1 LPNFIKFSGED
12 SRSTREHASQYL
24 AQLGEASSSEA
35 LAVHMFPLSL
45 TGTTFSWFAS
55 LAHGSINSWLD
66 LEKKFHEHFFS
77 GSNELKLS
85 HLISVKQQHD
95 ESIVDYFR
103 RFRDTKN
110 RCFNVFIAE
119 KDLADLAYNGLHSY
133 FKEKLD
139 GFDFFAVNQV
149 MQRALAIESRSKE
162 AREHHKQHCPNTH
175 VIEYHSDASDDDCG
189 DCYC

>member
-110 RCFNVFIAE
+110 
-119 KDLADLAYNGLHSY
+119 
-133 FKEKLD
+133 
-139 GFDFFAVNQV
+139 
-149 MQRALAIESRSKE
+149 
-162 AREHHKQHCPNTH
+162 
-175 VIEYHSDASDDDCG
+175 
-189 DCYC
+189 

>member
-1 LPNFIKFSGED
+1 M
-12 SRSTREHASQYL
+12 

-35 LAVHMFPLSL
+35 LAVRMFPLSL

-55 LAHGSINSWLD
+55 LALGSINSWLD

-85 HLISVKQQHD
+85 HLTSVKQQRD
-95 ESIVDYFR
+95 EPVVDYFR

-119 KDLADLAYNGLHSY
+119 KDLADLAYCLNSY

-139 GFDFFAVNQV
+139 GFDFFIVNQV
-149 MQRALAIESRSKE
+149 MQRALAIESQSKE
-162 AREHHKQHCPNTH
+162 VREHHKQHRPNTH
-175 VIEYHSDASDDDCG
+175 VLEYHSDASDDDCG

>member
-1 LPNFIKFSGED
+1 MG
-12 SRSTREHASQYL
+12 QYL

-35 LAVHMFPLSL
+35 LAVRMFPLSL

-55 LAHGSINSWLD
+55 LAPGSINSWLD

-77 GSNELKLS
+77 GCNELKLS
-85 HLISVKQQHD
+85 HLISVKQQRD
-95 ESIVDYFR
+95 EPVVDYFR

-119 KDLADLAYNGLHSY
+119 KDLADLASNGLHSY

-139 GFDFFAVNQV
+139 SFDFFSVNQV
-149 MQRALAIESRSKE
+149 LQ
-162 AREHHKQHCPNTH
+162 
-175 VIEYHSDASDDDCG
+175 
-189 DCYC
+189 

>member
-1 LPNFIKFSGED
+1 MG
-12 SRSTREHASQYL
+12 QYL

-55 LAHGSINSWLD
+55 LAPGSINSWLD

-85 HLISVKQQHD
+85 HLISVKQQRD

-119 KDLADLAYNGLHSY
+119 KDLADLAYNGLNSY
-133 FKEKLD
+133 FKENLD
-139 GFDFFAVNQV
+139 GFDFFTINQV
-149 MQRALAIESRSKE
+149 MQ
-162 AREHHKQHCPNTH
+162 
-175 VIEYHSDASDDDCG
+175 
-189 DCYC
+189 